1 MGSLLSRY
9 TKTGSQKD
17 GSELACNNTQT
28 FFVGAR
34 FMLVV
39 ELRKITKVYPGGIVA
54 NYEVDFDLRKGEV
67 HALLG
72 ENGAGKTTLMK
83 ILSGCL
89 KPTSGSIYVEG
100 REVKFNSPLDAL
112 KQGIGMVHQHFTLIP
127 TMTVL
132 ENLRLGLIGQKFNMK
147 HTLTEIEELSK
158 ILGFKVKLDSPLYAL
173 SVGERQRIE
182 ILRLL
187 LSRARILIFDEPT
200 SMLCGPEIDR
210 FLQLLKSLSSNG
222 YSIVLITHKI
232 REAMRISDRI
242 TVMRMGRVITTLRTD
257 EIDDESRLVELMV
270 GERLMPTTTKVAPS
284 FNKEPLLVVKNL
296 VVNDDEG
303 LTKVKDISFELYMGE
318 ILGIAGVEGNGQ
330 KELVEAIVGLRKPAS
345 GIITFRGKNDNL
357 DGLNYIPA
365 ERVELGVAPTLSVA
379 INSVLRSF
387 DKEEFKKRGN
397 TLNFGRINEF
407 AKKVVSF
414 MNVKTP
420 SLKTPVKY
428 LSGGNIQKIIVGRE
442 IITSSEILIAE
453 QPTAG
458 LDAKSAYYVRRALS
472 ELASKGVG
480 ILLISSDLNEIL
492 ELSDRIAVISDGKF
506 TRIFERE
513 EADPVLIGSYMLAAE
528 GAGYNARA
536 ATSAN

>member
-1 MGSLLSRY
+1 MY
-9 TKTGSQKD
+9 
-17 GSELACNNTQT
+17 
-28 FFVGAR
+28 
-34 FMLVV
+34 VV
-39 ELRKITKVYPGGIVA
+39 ELKKITKVYPGGIVA
-54 NYEVDFDLRKGEV
+54 NHEVDFDLKKGEI

-100 REVKFNSPLDAL
+100 KEVKFNSPSDAL
-112 KQGIGMVHQHFTLIP
+112 KQGIGMVHQHLALIP

-132 ENLRLGLIGQKFNMK
+132 ENLMLGLIGQKFNMK
-147 HTLTEIEELSK
+147 RMLTDVEKLSK
-158 ILGFKVKLDSPLYAL
+158 LLGFKVKLDSPIYAL

-187 LSRARILIFDEPT
+187 LSKAKVLIFDEPT

-210 FLQLLKSLSSNG
+210 FLQLLKSLSSSG

-242 TVMRMGRVITTLRTD
+242 TVMRTGRVVATLGTD
-257 EIDDESRLVELMV
+257 EIRDESHLVELMV
-270 GERLMPTTTKVAPS
+270 GERLTPITKKITPPLK
-284 FNKEPLLVVKNL
+284 KEPLLIVRNL
-296 VVNDDEG
+296 VVNDDMG
-303 LTKVKDISFELYMGE
+303 LTKVKGISFELHEGE

-330 KELVEAIVGLRKPAS
+330 KELVEAIVGLRRPAS
-345 GIITFRGKNDNL
+345 GEIVFNEKNSNP
-357 DGLNYIPA
+357 GRMNYIPA
-365 ERVELGVAPTLSVA
+365 ERLELGVAPTLSVA
-379 INSVLRSF
+379 INSVLRCF
-387 DKEEFKKRGN
+387 DEKEFKKHGN
-397 TLNFGRINEF
+397 VLNFAIINEF

-442 IITSSEILIAE
+442 IITPSKILIAE

-458 LDAKSAYYVRRALS
+458 LDAKSAFYVRRTLS
-472 ELASKGVG
+472 ELASKDVG
-480 ILLISSDLNEIL
+480 ILLISSDLDEIL
-492 ELSDRIAVISDGKF
+492 ELSDRIAIINDGKF
-506 TRIFERE
+506 TKILERE
-513 EADPVLIGSYMLAAE
+513 EADPMLIGAYMLAAE
-528 GAGYNARA
+528 GTDHNGRA
-536 ATSAN
+536 TVSAN

>member
-1 MGSLLSRY
+1 
-9 TKTGSQKD
+9 
-17 GSELACNNTQT
+17 
-28 FFVGAR
+28 
-34 FMLVV
+34 MLVV
-39 ELRKITKVYPGGIVA
+39 ELSKITKIYPGGIVA
-54 NYEVDFDLRKGEV
+54 NHEVNFALRKGEI

-100 REVKFNSPLDAL
+100 KKVKFNSPSDAL

-132 ENLRLGLIGQKFNMK
+132 ENLRLGLIGQKSDMK
-147 HTLTEIEELSK
+147 HVLAEVEEFSK
-158 ILGFKVKLDSPLYAL
+158 ILGFKVKLDSPIHAL

-187 LSRARILIFDEPT
+187 LSRVRILIFDEPT
-200 SMLCGPEIDR
+200 SMICGPEIDK
-210 FLQLLKSLSSNG
+210 FFQLLRLLTSKG

-232 REAMRISDRI
+232 HEAMRISDRI
-242 TVMRMGRVITTLRTD
+242 TVMRMGRVVATLGID
-257 EIDDESRLVELMV
+257 EVKDESHLVELML
-270 GERLMPTTTKVAPS
+270 GERLAPIIAEVTS
-284 FNKEPLLVVKNL
+284 PSHKEPLLIVRNL

-303 LTKVKDISFELYMGE
+303 LTKVKDVSFELYKGE
-318 ILGIAGVEGNGQ
+318 ILGIVGVEGNGQ

-345 GIITFRGKNDNL
+345 GVVSFRGENS
-357 DGLNYIPA
+357 GLGRITYIPA
-365 ERVELGVAPTLSVA
+365 ERMELAIAPTLSVA
-379 INSVLRSF
+379 INCVLRCF
-387 DKEEFKKRGN
+387 EKEEFRKHGII
-397 TLNFGRINEF
+397 LNFARINEF

-442 IITSSEILIAE
+442 MIMSSEILIAE

-458 LDAKSAYYVRRALS
+458 LDAKSAHYVRRTLL

-480 ILLISSDLNEIL
+480 ILLVSSDLDEIL
-492 ELSDRIAVISDGKF
+492 KLSNRIAVMNEGKF
-506 TRIFERE
+506 TRVFKRE
-513 EADPVLIGSYMLAAE
+513 EADPMLIGSYMLAAE
-528 GAGYNARA
+528 GNFNDRTA
-536 ATSAN
+536 ASAN